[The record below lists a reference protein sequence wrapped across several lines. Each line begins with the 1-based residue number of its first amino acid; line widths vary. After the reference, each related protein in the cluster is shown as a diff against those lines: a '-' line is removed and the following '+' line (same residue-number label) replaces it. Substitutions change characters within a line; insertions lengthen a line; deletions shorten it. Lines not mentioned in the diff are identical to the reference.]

1 MRRAP
6 PVQVKPPPRQ
16 QLLGNPSR
24 NFRHKNLKL
33 QPITT
38 AVWNSSNN
46 LRENNFELNNW
57 LQLNLR
63 DKQLKP
69 RTTENNCLT
78 ACQLKTNLSLFSKL
92 YFRKRFSQSSSLV
105 NCQFVNHL
113 EVFVTRKS
121 RTDTKHLG
129 SLADFSDVLMTQES
143 GGFRGR

>member
-24 NFRHKNLKL
+24 NFRRKNLKL
-33 QPITT
+33 KPITT
-38 AVWNSSNN
+38 AVWNSRN
-46 LRENNFELNNW
+46 LEQLNNC
-57 LQLNLR
+57 LELNLR

-92 YFRKRFSQSSSLV
+92 YFRKRFPQSSSLV
-105 NCQFVNHL
+105 NCQFVNPL
-113 EVFVTRKS
+113 VV
-121 RTDTKHLG
+121 
-129 SLADFSDVLMTQES
+129 
-143 GGFRGR
+143 